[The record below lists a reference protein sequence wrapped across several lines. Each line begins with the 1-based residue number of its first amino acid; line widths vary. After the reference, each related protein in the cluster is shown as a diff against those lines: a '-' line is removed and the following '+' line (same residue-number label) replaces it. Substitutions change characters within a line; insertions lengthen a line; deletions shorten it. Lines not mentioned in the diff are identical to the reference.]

1 MTKIE
6 GTEFSKNSAFKDAAQ
21 IAEQMKEIESG
32 EDFDAIVKK
41 AERITAAMELDLNS
55 IYDSLNVV
63 IDMID
68 DPNARRAIEDVRD
81 EIYRCMR

>member
-1 MTKIE
+1 MS
-6 GTEFSKNSAFKDAAQ
+6 EFSNESAFKQANL
-21 IAEQMKEIESG
+21 IANQMKQIENNEG
-32 EDFDAIVKK
+32 LDEVIAR

-68 DPNARRAIEDVRD
+68 NPDARRTIEDIRD
-81 EIYRCMR
+81 EVYRCMK

>member
-1 MTKIE
+1 MS
-6 GTEFSKNSAFKDAAQ
+6 EFSNDSAFKQANL
-21 IAEQMKEIESG
+21 IANQMKQIENNEG
-32 EDFDAIVKK
+32 LDEVIAR

-68 DPNARRAIEDVRD
+68 NPEARKTIEDIRD
-81 EIYRCMR
+81 EVYRCMK

>member
-1 MTKIE
+1 MS
-6 GTEFSKNSAFKDAAQ
+6 EFSNKSAFQQAAE
-21 IAEQMKEIESG
+21 IANQVKQVESNESIE
-32 EDFDAIVKK
+32 DIIAK
-41 AERITAAMELDLNS
+41 AERISSAMNLDLNS

-68 DPNARRAIEDVRD
+68 NPDARRTIEDIRD